1 MSAQPTD
8 FNHRRWRYHN
18 FQFFTLHFQ
27 LKKPSSQMQGRHKD
41 VVPPWFAFIGG
52 DCHGRRRPRNDT
64 INASK
69 RNNGRSRG
77 SLPIDIPTPR
87 PCSAAFFV
95 PPRTYR
101 GSLNASVSVL
111 SYSQF
116 FTYNPCIIAIKRHF
130 CQHPRNIL
138 FVGASIAL
146 PAAAFLRFRIG
157 LRQIRQ
163 FQLHGRPMAA
173 PTYSI
178 AGFCR
183 ILFCQPQS
191 HNHCADAAHQLGDDH
206 RRKHFRRKSCG
217 ESHMIAKHER
227 R

>member
-77 SLPIDIPTPR
+77 SLPIDISTPR

-111 SYSQF
+111 SCSQF
-116 FTYNPCIIAIKRHF
+116 LTYNFCIIATFTGF
-130 CQHPRNIL
+130 CQLQSSDSACRGRRLGVPKSN
-138 FVGASIAL
+138 AL
-146 PAAAFLRFRIG
+146 PA
-157 LRQIRQ
+157 
-163 FQLHGRPMAA
+163 GRRGRRPL
-173 PTYSI
+173 PFF
-178 AGFCR
+178 FCK
-183 ILFCQPQS
+183 Q
-191 HNHCADAAHQLGDDH
+191 
-206 RRKHFRRKSCG
+206 
-217 ESHMIAKHER
+217 
-227 R
+227 